1 MILEEINRGEIPKPM
16 LIKTDSHG
24 EKQIT
29 QLADSKQNRIT
40 INRIMEI
47 QNMHEVADLQELE
60 AL

>member
-47 QNMHEVADLQELE
+47 QNMHEVVDLQELE